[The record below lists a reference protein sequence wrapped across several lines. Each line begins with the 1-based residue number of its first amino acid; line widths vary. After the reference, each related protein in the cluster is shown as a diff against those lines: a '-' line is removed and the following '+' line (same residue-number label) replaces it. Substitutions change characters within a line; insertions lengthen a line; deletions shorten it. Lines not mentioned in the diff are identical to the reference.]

1 MRYGSLNFA
10 IFFLFSFQT
19 VPCFSEP
26 QPLLPG
32 CEEPAEIRKTFDQEF
47 NGNLL
52 DKMALSQR
60 LAYRRD
66 VLEKLIEKYPRE
78 VEPYNRLIVF
88 AAGWGPLM
96 DPGWY
101 PSLQERFRKQAAQ
114 SPEDPLALYLA
125 GVALFGTDTPESL
138 RLLETAKAKAPK
150 LPWPALAL
158 AQEYSSGKHQ
168 DRQRFTEN
176 LSTYFALCPA
186 SMNDNAQV
194 LLERDEGL
202 QKKVAEALRARLA
215 GETEPALLENYEMLW
230 GLEFRAYPPQEHD
243 ALRRRIAE
251 DLKRLEPMNP
261 RPDSEW
267 LAFLIRGYQRTGAD
281 VEKVRAMEDQ
291 LLREYPQSD
300 DALDILR
307 DRWNGSH
314 KKPEDEK
321 DITAWAKYRQAH
333 KDAVL
338 EWARDFPDDAHLAHG
353 EWLWRVSDDDSLP
366 EKDSIAAMEES
377 LRFNTANREPNSWNL
392 VLAAEFLLNHGWEP
406 GRALELLQQAKVSQE
421 KTSARMGAND
431 DLAVE
436 VQESISEQQLGMDL
450 DLDGQILKAA
460 KLAKRPDALRTVKLV
475 VDGPPPSSEKR
486 LSEYWWNRARLA
498 AIENRKQDAL
508 AYYQMSLHTR
518 LEVPHYREGKFQDE
532 LIEEAQALWKET
544 GGTPAAWAVWSKA
557 FSSTGKEST
566 QGYWEKPNKS
576 LPAFELSD
584 LSGKMWRL
592 KDLEGKTLLI
602 SLWATWCTPCKEEMS
617 RLQKLYEQSNGR
629 SDIQILTFNIDEDVG
644 MVAPFLKDKG
654 YTFPVLPAYPLVL
667 NMLDGYEIP
676 QSWVVDAKGQWVWT
690 RRGYE
695 AEDNWAQMMIE
706 KLDSTKAAAPGP
718 ALR

>member
-1 MRYGSLNFA
+1 LHEVCVTYLHDLVFPFLCRLCRVSRSLNR
-10 IFFLFSFQT
+10 
-19 VPCFSEP
+19 
-26 QPLLPG
+26 LLPG

-47 NGNLL
+47 DGNVL

-88 AAGWGPLM
+88 AAHFRGELDGSGLVSFPSGKIPEASRAKSRGP
-96 DPGWY
+96 
-101 PSLQERFRKQAAQ
+101 F
-114 SPEDPLALYLA
+114 SPLPCRAST
-125 GVALFGTDTPESL
+125 LFGTDTPESL

-338 EWARDFPDDAHLAHG
+338 EWARDFRTMLIWPT
-353 EWLWRVSDDDSLP
+353 
-366 EKDSIAAMEES
+366 ES
-377 LRFNTANREPNSWNL
+377 GCGGFRTMIRYPRKTA
-392 VLAAEFLLNHGWEP
+392 
-406 GRALELLQQAKVSQE
+406 
-421 KTSARMGAND
+421 
-431 DLAVE
+431 
-436 VQESISEQQLGMDL
+436 
-450 DLDGQILKAA
+450 
-460 KLAKRPDALRTVKLV
+460 
-475 VDGPPPSSEKR
+475 
-486 LSEYWWNRARLA
+486 
-498 AIENRKQDAL
+498 
-508 AYYQMSLHTR
+508 
-518 LEVPHYREGKFQDE
+518 
-532 LIEEAQALWKET
+532 
-544 GGTPAAWAVWSKA
+544 
-557 FSSTGKEST
+557 
-566 QGYWEKPNKS
+566 
-576 LPAFELSD
+576 
-584 LSGKMWRL
+584 
-592 KDLEGKTLLI
+592 
-602 SLWATWCTPCKEEMS
+602 
-617 RLQKLYEQSNGR
+617 
-629 SDIQILTFNIDEDVG
+629 
-644 MVAPFLKDKG
+644 
-654 YTFPVLPAYPLVL
+654 
-667 NMLDGYEIP
+667 
-676 QSWVVDAKGQWVWT
+676 
-690 RRGYE
+690 
-695 AEDNWAQMMIE
+695 
-706 KLDSTKAAAPGP
+706 
-718 ALR
+718 